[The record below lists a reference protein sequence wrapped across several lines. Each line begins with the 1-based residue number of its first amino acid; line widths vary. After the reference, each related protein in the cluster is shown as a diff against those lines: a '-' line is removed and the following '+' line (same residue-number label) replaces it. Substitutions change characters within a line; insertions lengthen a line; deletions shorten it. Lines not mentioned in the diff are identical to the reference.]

1 MTAANWIAFFVPL
14 IGLVGGAIVYVLQR
28 HIDREN
34 EIKRERREL
43 YRKAAVALERVH
55 QELRRDEPEKAEQNS
70 VIEEL
75 EVIIAEIQVAT
86 PDSVAGVWVEVPS
99 LVAGLQGYQHSGEA
113 DIRAFKIA
121 IKAYEKG
128 RAEALLAMR
137 RDTYG
142 QTKITLELIA
152 DAFAQMSRVVA
163 SRPFL

>member
-1 MTAANWIAFFVPL
+1 VTAANWITLIVPIL
-14 IGLVGGAIVYVLQR
+14 GILGGGLVYILQR

-55 QELRRDEPEKAEQNS
+55 QELRRNEPNKAEQNT

-86 PDSVAGVWVEVPS
+86 PDSVAGVWVEIPS
-99 LVAGLQGYQHSGEA
+99 LVADLQGHQHSSKA
-113 DIRAFKIA
+113 DLQAFTKA
-121 IKAYEKG
+121 IKAYEKV

-152 DAFAQMSRVVA
+152 DALAQMSGIVA
-163 SRPFL
+163 GRPFS